1 MLVEGR
7 DIQMKNGRAA
17 NAVKQA
23 RKDANMT
30 QQQLAFEIFE
40 SRESVSHQENGRYRV
55 QPNITKYFAEK
66 HNNPWVALE
75 AAAEYVGWGPIKL
88 DGEVVDLHRASVTM
102 KTREELVEAIQA
114 IENVCVANHPRSI
127 RDFDRKQLEEAIIQ
141 AIDAIVALT
150 QYVAVIC
157 IDYGFSWVKMW
168 QKHRLKLKSKGFIR
182 K

>member
-1 MLVEGR
+1 
-7 DIQMKNGRAA
+7 MKRGRAA
-17 NAVKQA
+17 NAVKAA
-23 RKDANMT
+23 RKAANMT
-30 QQQLAFEIFE
+30 QQQLSFEIYE

-55 QPNITKYFAEK
+55 QPNISKYFAEK

-75 AAAEYVGWGPIKL
+75 AAAEYTGWGPVKL
-88 DGEVVDLHRASVTM
+88 DGEVVDLHRASVVM
-102 KTREELVEAIQA
+102 KTKEELNEAMQA
-114 IENVCVANHPRSI
+114 IESVCVANHPRSI
-127 RDFDRKQLEEAIIQ
+127 REFDKQQLEEAILQ

-168 QKHRLKLKSKGFIR
+168 QKHRAKLQAKGFIR

>member
-1 MLVEGR
+1 
-7 DIQMKNGRAA
+7 MKIGRAA

-40 SRESVSHQENGRYRV
+40 SRESVSHQENDRYRV
-55 QPNITKYFAEK
+55 QPNISKYFAEK

-75 AAAEYVGWGPIKL
+75 AAAEYTGWGPTKL
-88 DGEVVDLHRASVTM
+88 DGEFVDLHRSSVTM
-102 KTREELVEAIQA
+102 KTREELTEALEAI
-114 IENVCVANHPRSI
+114 ESVCVANHPKSI
-127 RDFDRKQLEEAIIQ
+127 RDFDKQHLEEALLQ

-157 IDYGFSWVKMW
+157 KDYGFSWIKMW
-168 QKHRLKLKSKGFIR
+168 SKHRMKLKSRGYVK
-182 K
+182 

>member
-1 MLVEGR
+1 MVER
-7 DIQMKNGRAA
+7 RVNKVSNGRTAD
-17 NAVKQA
+17 AVKEA
-23 RKDANMT
+23 RKSVNMT

-40 SRESVSHQENGRYRV
+40 SRESISHQENGRYRV
-55 QPNITKYFAEK
+55 QPNISRYFAEK
-66 HNNPWVALE
+66 YNNPWVALE
-75 AAAEYVGWGPIKL
+75 AAAEYVGWGPVKL
-88 DGEVVDLHRASVTM
+88 DGEFVDLHRSSVTM
-102 KTREELVEAIQA
+102 KTREELSEALQA

>member
-1 MLVEGR
+1 MN
-7 DIQMKNGRAA
+7 NGRTAK
-17 NAVKQA
+17 AVKQA
-23 RKDANMT
+23 RKDVNMT

-55 QPNITKYFAEK
+55 QPNISKYFAEK

-75 AAAEYVGWGPIKL
+75 AASEYTGWGPVKL
-88 DGEVVDLHRASVTM
+88 DGEVVDLHRASVAM
-102 KTREELVEAIQA
+102 KTKEELSEALQA
-114 IENVCVANHPRSI
+114 IESVCVANHPRSI

-157 IDYGFSWVKMW
+157 IDFGFSWVKMW
-168 QKHRLKLKSKGFIR
+168 QKHRTKLKSKGFIR